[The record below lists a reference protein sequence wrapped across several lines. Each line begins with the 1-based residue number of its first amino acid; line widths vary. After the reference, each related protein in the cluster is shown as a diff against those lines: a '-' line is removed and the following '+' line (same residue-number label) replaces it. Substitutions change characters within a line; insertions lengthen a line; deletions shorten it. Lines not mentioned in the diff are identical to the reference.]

1 LKWIGQHIVDLISR
15 FRSDVYLDSPTAGG
29 SDPDK
34 FLGIDSNNKV
44 IYRTGS
50 QVASDIGASADTD
63 TTYSISCE
71 DGDETSQE
79 KIRLTAGGSG
89 SGTDDIVLEAGEGLS
104 ISRSSDTITFTNS
117 NPEDTNT
124 NQLTTFTLTG
134 DSGSNQ
140 SIAHGNT
147 LDIAGGNAI
156 STVVG
161 ATDTVTINHD
171 DTSSQTSVDNSGST
185 YIQDV
190 TLDTYG
196 HVTGLT
202 SAAIP
207 TLNQST
213 TGSAATL
220 TTTRAFQTDLAS
232 TSSANFDGSAANTHG
247 VTGTLAVGNGGTGLT
262 SISTLLNS
270 NVTSVSGNAGGLT
283 ASTSNSIGVGSIELG
298 HADDTT
304 IARSASGVA
313 TIESNIIQT
322 RNKVIHIEHSNFSD
336 DIDTTEHFIPFVTTA
351 EHTSFA
357 NVVTPMI
364 MPVAG
369 KLLKV
374 HYKANNH
381 THTSS
386 NEVTFRLYD
395 LDDGE
400 LWSDGNKTVIGTKVV
415 DGVNRVNMCT
425 ADFQDLTT
433 SGASGTN
440 AFTAG
445 EMIGVS
451 LQNSQDLSTTTKYSV
466 TMVFE
471 LDFNSY

>member
-1 LKWIGQHIVDLISR
+1 MGS
-15 FRSDVYLDSPTAGG
+15 TA
-29 SDPDK
+29 
-34 FLGIDSNNKV
+34 
-44 IYRTGS
+44 
-50 QVASDIGASADTD
+50 
-63 TTYSISCE
+63 
-71 DGDETSQE
+71 
-79 KIRLTAGGSG
+79 
-89 SGTDDIVLEAGEGLS
+89 
-104 ISRSSDTITFTNS
+104 
-117 NPEDTNT
+117 
-124 NQLTTFTLTG
+124 TL
-134 DSGSNQ
+134 
-140 SIAHGNT
+140 
-147 LDIAGGNAI
+147 
-156 STVVG
+156 
-161 ATDTVTINHD
+161 
-171 DTSSQTSVDNSGST
+171 DNSGN
-185 YIQDV
+185 
-190 TLDTYG
+190 L
-196 HVTGLT
+196 LT
-202 SAAIP
+202 
-207 TLNQST
+207 N
-213 TGSAATL
+213 AATATNL
-220 TTTRAFQTDLAS
+220 VAS
-232 TSSANFDGSAANTHG
+232 TST
-247 VTGTLAVGNGGTGLT
+247 AVQL
-262 SISTLLNS
+262 
-270 NVTSVSGNAGGLT
+270 
-283 ASTSNSIGVGSIELG
+283 GSIELG

-381 THTSS
+381 TNTSS

-400 LWSDGNKTVIGTKVV
+400 LWTDGNKTVIGTKVV

-433 SGASGTN
+433 TGASGTN

-451 LQNSQDLSTTTKYSV
+451 IQNSQDLSTTTKYSV